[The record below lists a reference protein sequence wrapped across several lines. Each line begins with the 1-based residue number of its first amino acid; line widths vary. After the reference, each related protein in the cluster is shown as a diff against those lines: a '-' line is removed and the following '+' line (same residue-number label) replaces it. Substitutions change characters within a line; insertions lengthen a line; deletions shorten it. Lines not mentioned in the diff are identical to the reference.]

1 MKIGDSILCEGP
13 FGKLRYFGYGDFHYM
28 KKQLPNKTKV
38 GLIAGGTG
46 ITPLF
51 SLAQASCLANDKLNI
66 KLIYSNKTKKDV
78 LLHKELSQLSQ

>member
-1 MKIGDSILCEGP
+1 
-13 FGKLRYFGYGDFHYM
+13 M

-51 SLAQASCLANDKLNI
+51 SIAQASCLANDKLNI